1 VAQSSTQQYARTPLY
16 EAIAEL
22 NAKMTH
28 FGGWEMP
35 VQFSGISQEHA
46 AVRQTAGMFDVSHMG
61 KFAFRGPNVVEK
73 LQALVPSDLKRLQPG
88 QAQYTV
94 LLNDRGGI
102 LDDLIFYY
110 QGENTDGEQRWV
122 AIVNAATKSRDKAW
136 MDSQI
141 QSQPGEDILEDLTKS
156 RILLAVQGP
165 QTLQHLQPLVER
177 DLSTL
182 NSFAHTEANIFG
194 QPAFVARTG
203 YTGEDGFEIAI
214 EPEAGKKLWKN
225 LLDAGVTPC
234 GLGARDTLRLEA
246 AMPLYGQEIDEST
259 TPLEAGLR
267 WVVHLDT
274 KGDFNG
280 REVLE
285 KQTNEGLSRR
295 LVGLQMEGRRIAR
308 HGYPV
313 LHEGE
318 QVGTVTSGCPS
329 PTLGYPIAL
338 AYVPTH
344 LARVGQSLQVD
355 VRGKSAPATVV
366 KKPFYRGSRV

>member
-1 VAQSSTQQYARTPLY
+1 MAQSSTQQYARTPLY
-16 EAIAEL
+16 EAIAGL

-46 AVRQTAGMFDVSHMG
+46 AVRQAAGMFDVSHMG

-110 QGENTDGEQRWV
+110 QGETNGEQRWV

-141 QSQPGEDILEDLTKS
+141 QSQPEGDILEDLTKS

-165 QTLQHLQPLVER
+165 QTLQHLQPFVDG

-214 EPEAGKKLWKN
+214 EPEAGKKLWQT

-285 KQTNEGLSRR
+285 KQNNEGLSRR

-313 LHEGE
+313 LYEGE